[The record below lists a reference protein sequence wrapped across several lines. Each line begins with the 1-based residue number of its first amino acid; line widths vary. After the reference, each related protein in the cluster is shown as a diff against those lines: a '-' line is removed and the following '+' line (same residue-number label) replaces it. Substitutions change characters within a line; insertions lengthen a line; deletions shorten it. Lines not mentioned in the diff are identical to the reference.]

1 MLPQC
6 LATIKFYIFKQF
18 IPITAQI
25 PHTIQVFQTT
35 LKATLP
41 VISLSTRFMKRTLI
55 YILILALLSSC
66 RKDIDLAAGQRFVLP
81 LVANEQE
88 CRQIQQNSIV
98 FNCFQEI
105 EFQDNNRVTVMVTDI
120 INTGRYKHRAKHII
134 IEFDQAYDVEN
145 KMKLEIVDN
154 NTIRYKGRDFKRWKG
169 PGGWDLY

>member
-1 MLPQC
+1 MNPHISARIIHIYALFSPKKYTLTCSCNEQAG
-6 LATIKFYIFKQF
+6 LA
-18 IPITAQI
+18 
-25 PHTIQVFQTT
+25 VRCRMRNT
-35 LKATLP
+35 LL
-41 VISLSTRFMKRTLI
+41 VLLLLSLF
-55 YILILALLSSC
+55 SSC

-120 INTGRYKHRAKHII
+120 INTGRYKHRGKHII